1 MQLNTAAYIEDNLLL
16 VPGGRE
22 LVRDFVDPQKWIST
36 NYPMS
41 IPGTHGAKVERQHE
55 VEIAP
60 LSILRTPVTHDLYRT
75 VMGQAVQDKDQ
86 ALPVVNVTW
95 LDAVTFCNRLS
106 EPLGLDPVL
115 WD

>member
-55 VEIAP
+55 V
-60 LSILRTPVTHDLYRT
+60 
-75 VMGQAVQDKDQ
+75 
-86 ALPVVNVTW
+86 
-95 LDAVTFCNRLS
+95 
-106 EPLGLDPVL
+106 
-115 WD
+115 